1 MKTDF
6 EKVASLRM
14 EVGGLTGFGGFVFC
28 FFVFFGALLLSYE
41 K

>member
-14 EVGGLTGFGGFVFC
+14 EVGGLTGFVSC